1 MALQRAVLL
10 AGLLVEVAS
19 KSSGSV
25 GQQPECCVDVVDA
38 NTTCGGTSLC
48 GPGCYRHRN
57 EDGSV
62 SCIRCGNGT
71 YSSECGGRPA
81 APPTRPTWP
90 ASHRGATSPGS
101 AGTVTGWGAQFPVNR
116 STGTPG
122 QPNLGSP
129 QVAASLFLGTLFI
142 SSGLILSVAGFFY
155 LKRTSKLPKVF
166 YGRHKAPALQPGE
179 AVSNLEGWARVP
191 PCRGPLC
198 WGPPAVLTVPFLLF
212 KAAMIPPPQPSVR
225 KPRYVRR
232 ERPLDRDAG
241 STAVSSVEARPKTTH
256 FQELQRRGS
265 WFLTDFRH
273 CFPPL
278 SPAPDPLSTLGPGTA
293 APGEALS
300 WQKSEV
306 SKRKNTAAR
315 GGRTEEDRVGPE
327 EGILPGRGQGDQ
339 PILEAPGHAP
349 GLHDLKCI
357 NTPARSRHP
366 ENSHLLRTA
375 LCVWKNAH
383 KPLSPAYLGQSRRH
397 ACPTSATRKDSW
409 WQPAPWRDT
418 CQVGHRLAQPGGEG
432 ADTAG
437 QEGSEPHS
445 LVVPSQG
452 DHAQALLTTPSPQ
465 ARPMWQGKRRARQGP
480 GQQAGHL
487 SLAGETEA
495 GSPWKCE
502 WVRRTAAVCL
512 CDPAGWWH
520 CQVGQAHQE
529 VSTERS
535 ARHPCAHG
543 LRSQTLCGLAG
554 PGAPRDAHPVLACE
568 EVAQS
573 LVIRPAGVANSHA
586 SPWADQPYSH
596 CAQVPQLS
604 QQPQVPRHPWLGEAP
619 GFLCVD
625 VGLSKPAEPTAPTPT
640 PTPTPGPARRQG
652 LLARCWARSGDWR
665 RVALV
670 TALLLVLFCVVLWPV
685 QCALKTGNLRCL
697 PRPSASITTA
707 AAFSPGPLADN

>member
-241 STAVSSVEARPKTTH
+241 STAVSSVEAR
-256 FQELQRRGS
+256 
-265 WFLTDFRH
+265 
-273 CFPPL
+273 
-278 SPAPDPLSTLGPGTA
+278 
-293 APGEALS
+293 
-300 WQKSEV
+300 V
-306 SKRKNTAAR
+306 SN
-315 GGRTEEDRVGPE
+315 V
-327 EGILPGRGQGDQ
+327 
-339 PILEAPGHAP
+339 
-349 GLHDLKCI
+349 
-357 NTPARSRHP
+357 
-366 ENSHLLRTA
+366 
-375 LCVWKNAH
+375 
-383 KPLSPAYLGQSRRH
+383 
-397 ACPTSATRKDSW
+397 
-409 WQPAPWRDT
+409 
-418 CQVGHRLAQPGGEG
+418 
-432 ADTAG
+432 
-437 QEGSEPHS
+437 
-445 LVVPSQG
+445 
-452 DHAQALLTTPSPQ
+452 
-465 ARPMWQGKRRARQGP
+465 
-480 GQQAGHL
+480 
-487 SLAGETEA
+487 
-495 GSPWKCE
+495 
-502 WVRRTAAVCL
+502 
-512 CDPAGWWH
+512 
-520 CQVGQAHQE
+520 
-529 VSTERS
+529 
-535 ARHPCAHG
+535 
-543 LRSQTLCGLAG
+543 
-554 PGAPRDAHPVLACE
+554 
-568 EVAQS
+568 
-573 LVIRPAGVANSHA
+573 
-586 SPWADQPYSH
+586 
-596 CAQVPQLS
+596 
-604 QQPQVPRHPWLGEAP
+604 
-619 GFLCVD
+619 
-625 VGLSKPAEPTAPTPT
+625 
-640 PTPTPGPARRQG
+640 
-652 LLARCWARSGDWR
+652 
-665 RVALV
+665 
-670 TALLLVLFCVVLWPV
+670 
-685 QCALKTGNLRCL
+685 
-697 PRPSASITTA
+697 
-707 AAFSPGPLADN
+707 